1 MSNLFNDLMDDWDVY
16 LICRGQRERFIG
28 SRRLEEKDVNCHNCS
43 RLNNTNKLSSKISL
57 EFINSSDYPVLVLI
71 QLDRLE
77 ILIVFFFF
85 NSLLRCHNPATR
97 SFMVIERSSRLSLS
111 FRFPAPLIVVICTRL
126 MT

>member
-77 ILIVFFFF
+77 ILIVFFFSILF
-85 NSLLRCHNPATR
+85 FDVIILLQGH
-97 SFMVIERSSRLSLS
+97 SWSLS
-111 FRFPAPLIVVICTRL
+111 VRRGFL
-126 MT
+126 

>member
-1 MSNLFNDLMDDWDVY
+1 MSNLFNDVMDDWDVY

-28 SRRLEEKDVNCHNCS
+28 SRRLEERDVNCHNCS

-77 ILIVFFFF
+77 ILIVFFF

-97 SFMVIERSSRLSLS
+97 SFMVIERSPRLSLS
-111 FRFPAPLIVVICTRL
+111 FRFPAPLIVVIYTRL

>member
-1 MSNLFNDLMDDWDVY
+1 MVSCLINSNTVHSYSNLFNDLMDDWDVY

-77 ILIVFFFF
+77 ILIVFFFQF
-85 NSLLRCHNPATR
+85 
-97 SFMVIERSSRLSLS
+97 SSSMS
-111 FRFPAPLIVVICTRL
+111 
-126 MT
+126 